1 MTYANKIYSVVR
13 TKLIL
18 LIFLFAYAIFFG
30 QNIHGIDV
38 SHWQGNINWS
48 DVASD
53 GQVYAWAK
61 ASEGM
66 TYQDPQFTANMSNGI
81 DAGVIMG
88 AYHFARPDNNL
99 AIQDAENFLN
109 TAGAYIG
116 AGFLPPVLDL
126 ENPYSGGQSID
137 LLSLFS
143 SSELSSWVME
153 WSNTVELQTGI
164 APIIYVNGNY
174 ANYLNASVNM
184 YGLWFAQ
191 PDETLSPPVN
201 IGVWDNWLFKQYSW
215 WGEVSGIVGDVD
227 LNIFNGGMTEF
238 NEIIGINTTDISSDR
253 NEIRVKIFPNPVQ
266 NEVQLHG
273 LPQDVNQVFIS
284 DLKGKIQIFQVE
296 GNKIDVSKLSPGFYM
311 IAVLK
316 NNQHFQIS
324 RFQKM

>member
-1 MTYANKIYSVVR
+1 MARANKIYSVAR

-38 SHWQGNINWS
+38 SHWQGNINWN

-66 TYQDPQFTANMSNGI
+66 TYQDPQFMANMSNGI

-174 ANYLNASVNM
+174 ANYLNTSVNI

-191 PDETLSPPVN
+191 PDETLTPPVN
-201 IGVWDNWLFKQYSW
+201 IGVWDDWSFKQYSW

-238 NEIIGINTTDISSDR
+238 NELIGVNTTDISSDS
-253 NEIRVKIFPNPVQ
+253 NELRIKIYPNPLQ

-284 DLKGKIQIFQVE
+284 DLKGKFQIFQVE
-296 GNKIDVSKLSPGFYM
+296 GNKIDVSQLRPGFYM

>member
-1 MTYANKIYSVVR
+1 MARANKIYSVAR

-30 QNIHGIDV
+30 QNVHGIDV
-38 SHWQGNINWS
+38 SHWQGNINWN

-66 TYQDPQFTANMSNGI
+66 TYQDPQFMANMSNGI

-174 ANYLNASVNM
+174 ANYLNTSVNI

-191 PDETLSPPVN
+191 PDETLTPPVN
-201 IGVWDNWLFKQYSW
+201 IGVWDDWSFKQYSW

-238 NEIIGINTTDISSDR
+238 NELIGVNTTDISSDS
-253 NEIRVKIFPNPVQ
+253 NELRIKIYPNPLQ

-284 DLKGKIQIFQVE
+284 DLKGKFQIFQVE
-296 GNKIDVSKLSPGFYM
+296 GNKIDVSQLSPGFYM

>member
-1 MTYANKIYSVVR
+1 MAHANKIYSVAR

-30 QNIHGIDV
+30 QNVHGIDV

-66 TYQDPQFTANMSNGI
+66 TYQDPQFMANMSNGI

-116 AGFLPPVLDL
+116 SGFLPPVLDL

-174 ANYLNASVNM
+174 ANYLNTSVNM

-201 IGVWDNWLFKQYSW
+201 IGVWDDWSFKQYSW

-238 NEIIGINTTDISSDR
+238 NELIGVNTTDISSDP
-253 NEIRVKIFPNPVQ
+253 NKLRVKIFPNPVQ
-266 NEVQLHG
+266 NEVQLY
-273 LPQDVNQVFIS
+273 
-284 DLKGKIQIFQVE
+284 
-296 GNKIDVSKLSPGFYM
+296 LSL
-311 IAVLK
+311 I
-316 NNQHFQIS
+316 HI
-324 RFQKM
+324 

>member
-1 MTYANKIYSVVR
+1 MR

-30 QNIHGIDV
+30 QNVHGIDV

-48 DVASD
+48 NVASD

-66 TYQDPQFTANMSNGI
+66 TYQDPQFMANMSNGI

-174 ANYLNASVNM
+174 ANYLNTSVNM

-201 IGVWDNWLFKQYSW
+201 IGVWDDWSFKQYSW

-238 NEIIGINTTDISSDR
+238 NELIGVNTTDISSDP
-253 NEIRVKIFPNPVQ
+253 NKLRVKIFPNPVQ
-266 NEVQLHG
+266 NEVQLYG
-273 LPQDVNQVFIS
+273 LPQNVNQIFIS

-296 GNKIDVSKLSPGFYM
+296 GNKLDVSKLSPGFYM
-311 IAVLK
+311 IAVLM

>member
-1 MTYANKIYSVVR
+1 MAHANKIYSVAR

-30 QNIHGIDV
+30 QNVHGIDV

-66 TYQDPQFTANMSNGI
+66 TYQDPQFMANMSNGI

-143 SSELSSWVME
+143 SSDLSSWVME

-174 ANYLNASVNM
+174 ANYLNTSVNM

-201 IGVWDNWLFKQYSW
+201 IGVWDDWSFKQYSW

-238 NEIIGINTTDISSDR
+238 NELIGVNTTDISSDP
-253 NEIRVKIFPNPVQ
+253 NKLRVKIFPNPVQ
-266 NEVQLHG
+266 NEVQLYG
-273 LPQDVNQVFIS
+273 LPQNINQIFIS
-284 DLKGKIQIFQVE
+284 DVKGKIQLFQVE

-311 IAVLK
+311 IAVLM

>member
-1 MTYANKIYSVVR
+1 MARANKIYSVAR

-30 QNIHGIDV
+30 QNVHGIDV

-66 TYQDPQFTANMSNGI
+66 TYQDPQFMANMSNGI

-137 LLSLFS
+137 LLAI
-143 SSELSSWVME
+143 ELSSWVME

-174 ANYLNASVNM
+174 ANYLNTSVNM

-201 IGVWDNWLFKQYSW
+201 IGVWDDWSFKQYSW

-238 NEIIGINTTDISSDR
+238 NELIGVCSIKKINDT
-253 NEIRVKIFPNPVQ
+253 N
-266 NEVQLHG
+266 
-273 LPQDVNQVFIS
+273 
-284 DLKGKIQIFQVE
+284 
-296 GNKIDVSKLSPGFYM
+296 NK
-311 IAVLK
+311 
-316 NNQHFQIS
+316 
-324 RFQKM
+324 

>member
-1 MTYANKIYSVVR
+1 MARANKIYSVAR

-30 QNIHGIDV
+30 QNVHGIDV
-38 SHWQGNINWS
+38 SHWQGNINWN

-66 TYQDPQFTANMSNGI
+66 TYQDPQFMANMSNGI

-174 ANYLNASVNM
+174 ANYLNTSVNI

-191 PDETLSPPVN
+191 PDETLTPPVN
-201 IGVWDNWLFKQYSW
+201 IGVWDDWSFKQYSW

-238 NEIIGINTTDISSDR
+238 NELIGVNTTDISSDS
-253 NEIRVKIFPNPVQ
+253 NELRIKIYPNPLQ

>member
-1 MTYANKIYSVVR
+1 MAHANKIYSVAR

-30 QNIHGIDV
+30 QNVHGIDV

-66 TYQDPQFTANMSNGI
+66 TYQDPQFMANMSNGI

-116 AGFLPPVLDL
+116 SGFLPPVLDL

-174 ANYLNASVNM
+174 ANYLNTSVNM

-201 IGVWDNWLFKQYSW
+201 IGVWDDWSFKQYSW

-238 NEIIGINTTDISSDR
+238 NELIGVNTTDISSDP
-253 NEIRVKIFPNPVQ
+253 NKLRVKIFPNPVQ
-266 NEVQLHG
+266 NEVQLYG
-273 LPQDVNQVFIS
+273 LPQNVNQIFIS

-296 GNKIDVSKLSPGFYM
+296 DNKIDVSKLSTGFYM
-311 IAVLK
+311 IAVLM
-316 NNQHFQIS
+316 NNHHFQIS

>member
-1 MTYANKIYSVVR
+1 MVHTNKIYSVAR

-18 LIFLFAYAIFFG
+18 LIFLFEYAIFFG
-30 QNIHGIDV
+30 QNVHGIDV

-48 DVASD
+48 NVASD

-66 TYQDPQFTANMSNGI
+66 TYQDPQFMANMSNGI

-109 TAGAYIG
+109 TAGAFIG

-137 LLSLFS
+137 LLNLFS

-201 IGVWDNWLFKQYSW
+201 IGVWDDWSFKQYSW

-238 NEIIGINTTDISSDR
+238 NELIGVNTTDISSDP
-253 NEIRVKIFPNPVQ
+253 NKLRVKIFPNPVQ
-266 NEVQLHG
+266 NEVRLYG
-273 LPQDVNQVFIS
+273 LPQNVNQIFIS

-296 GNKIDVSKLSPGFYM
+296 GNKIDISKLSPGFYM
-311 IAVLK
+311 IAVLM

>member
-1 MTYANKIYSVVR
+1 MARANKIYSVAR

-30 QNIHGIDV
+30 QNVHGIDV
-38 SHWQGNINWS
+38 SHWQGNINWN

-66 TYQDPQFTANMSNGI
+66 TYQDPQFMANMSNGI

-174 ANYLNASVNM
+174 ANYLNTSVNM

-201 IGVWDNWLFKQYSW
+201 IGVWDDWSFKQYSW

-238 NEIIGINTTDISSDR
+238 NELIGVNTTDISSDS
-253 NEIRVKIFPNPVQ
+253 NELRIKIYPNPLQ

-284 DLKGKIQIFQVE
+284 DLKGKFQIFQVE
-296 GNKIDVSKLSPGFYM
+296 GNKIDVSQLSPGFYM

>member
-1 MTYANKIYSVVR
+1 MAHANKIYSVAR

-30 QNIHGIDV
+30 QNVHGIDV

-66 TYQDPQFTANMSNGI
+66 TYQDPQFMANMSNGI

-116 AGFLPPVLDL
+116 SGFLPPVLDL

-174 ANYLNASVNM
+174 ANYLNTSVNM

-201 IGVWDNWLFKQYSW
+201 IGVWDDWSFKQYSW

-238 NEIIGINTTDISSDR
+238 NELIGVNTTDISSDP
-253 NEIRVKIFPNPVQ
+253 NKLRVKIFPNPVQ
-266 NEVQLHG
+266 NEVQLYG
-273 LPQDVNQVFIS
+273 LPQNVNQIFIS

-296 GNKIDVSKLSPGFYM
+296 DNKIDVSKLSPGFYM
-311 IAVLK
+311 IAVFM
-316 NNQHFQIS
+316 NNHHFQIS